1 MSEENQLLTAVQVA
15 ERLNTSKAFAYTLL
29 RRGEMP
35 VVRMGKTV
43 RVRPEDLEMFIVSSL
58 DEVNH
63 GKKTW
68 KP

>member
-1 MSEENQLLTAVQVA
+1 MADLKKLLKAYQVA

-29 RRGEMP
+29 QRGEMP

-43 RVRPEDLEMFIVSSL
+43 RVRPEDLEKYIMDNL

-63 GKKTW
+63 GQKTW

>member
-1 MSEENQLLTAVQVA
+1 MTDQRKLLTATQVA
-15 ERLNTSKAFAYTLL
+15 EKLNTSKAFAYTLL

-43 RVRPEDLEMFIVSSL
+43 RVRPEDLEQFILDSL
-58 DEVNH
+58 DEVYH
-63 GKKTW
+63 GNKTW